1 MRLAETGTKSGHATS
16 KIGMTDHT
24 TPFAHL
30 SLEKA
35 IALRWALRDIRARRL
50 KLSPVS
56 EQDLAVL
63 IELGLIEMQGEV
75 PVLTQAGSDAV
86 E

>member
-1 MRLAETGTKSGHATS
+1 M
-16 KIGMTDHT
+16 IMTDHT

-35 IALRWALRDIRARRL
+35 IALRWALRDIRASRL
-50 KLSPVS
+50 KLAPLGAD
-56 EQDLAVL
+56 DLATL
-63 IELGLIEMQGEV
+63 SELGLVELRGDA
-75 PVLTQAGSDAV
+75 PVLTQSGIAAL